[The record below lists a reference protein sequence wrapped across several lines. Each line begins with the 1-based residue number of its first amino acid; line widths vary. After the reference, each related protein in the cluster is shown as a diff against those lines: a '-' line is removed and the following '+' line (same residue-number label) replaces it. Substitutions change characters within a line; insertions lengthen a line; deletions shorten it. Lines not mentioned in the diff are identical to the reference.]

1 MKSNYI
7 QSKFDSIDLLFN
19 YFSSLPS
26 DEFMKSHIA
35 KYLTVLISGIYED
48 IVKTRIEEYL
58 NNINSDSEVR
68 NYINNDLA
76 KSFRNTD
83 TSNLKGVLK
92 KFSTQWVDR
101 IKSLDSIYTDAL
113 DSIVNNKN
121 LIAHG
126 VNCNISYDNIREYFI
141 NSKFVIVELD
151 NLLK

>member
-76 KSFRNTD
+76 KSFRNPD